1 MKFIKRKNLLDGEK
15 LLYVPKLH
23 WLFFLR
29 PILKSIPAFLV
40 IFLLWI
46 FSTSIINSLGF
57 LEISFITP
65 YINDIFKYILYLLIL
80 IVVILL
86 ICRVVQYVNIEFG
99 VTNKR
104 LLIKKGVFKV
114 FISDIPVDRI
124 ESIYCIQGF
133 WERIFHCGTI
143 FISGIGGMMPTF
155 FMIHRPYAL
164 RRKIV
169 EIVEKNKT
177 ITVVHGNLLPKAPQV
192 EKPKVEED
200 PLYLFGNFVRVI

>member
-1 MKFIKRKNLLDGEK
+1 MKFIKRKNLLDGEE

-23 WLFFLR
+23 WLFLLR
-29 PILKSIPAFLV
+29 PSLKFIPVFLV
-40 IFLLWI
+40 LFLLWI

-57 LEISFITP
+57 LAITFITP
-65 YINDIFKYILYLLIL
+65 FINDIFKYIFYFLIL

-86 ICRVVQYVNIEFG
+86 CCRIFQYINTEFG

-114 FISDIPVDRI
+114 FISDIPTDRI

-143 FISGIGGMMPTF
+143 FISGVGGMLPTF
-155 FMIHRPYAL
+155 FMVYRPYAL

-169 EIVEKNKT
+169 EIIEKNKT
-177 ITVVHGNLLPKAPQV
+177 ITVVHGNLLPKAPQI
-192 EKPKVEED
+192 EKPKGKED
-200 PLYLFGNFVRVI
+200 PLYLFGTFVRVV